1 MLSKTFK
8 VLMKWIVT
16 GKTYFEKLFVFD
28 HGVSMWFNLI
38 YQVPFE
44 NFCSGQIRHFKNSS
58 FVTFNCSISKIPH
71 ESFSLFFF
79 QKFQAFQKHGIA
91 LLISINQ

>member
-28 HGVSMWFNLI
+28 HGASMWFNLI

-44 NFCSGQIRHFKNSS
+44 NFLFRPNTSLSTAVFSKFLTKVFFK
-58 FVTFNCSISKIPH
+58 
-71 ESFSLFFF
+71 FFF
-79 QKFQAFQKHGIA
+79 QKYQAFQKTWN
-91 LLISINQ
+91 SFTYKY

>member
-16 GKTYFEKLFVFD
+16 GKTYFEKLFVLD
-28 HGVSMWFNLI
+28 HGASMWFNLI
-38 YQVPFE
+38 YQVPFA
-44 NFCSGQIRHFKNSS
+44 NLCSGQIRHFTNSS

-71 ESFSLFFF
+71 EIFFFLFFF
-79 QKFQAFQKHGIA
+79 QKFQTFQKTWN
-91 LLISINQ
+91 SFTYKY